1 MTLLERWQAF
11 SMRERVLVGVA
22 GALLVGVVGYYAAPD
37 SLEGLSIEGGEDR
50 WAQVQRIENY
60 HRIAART
67 EALAAQERELQE
79 RYQRQ
84 QQRLMGGAT
93 PTQIGAELQGL
104 LSTAAATAGVNVLS
118 SQILRA
124 EEVEEFRRVGVRMT
138 LSGTLKG
145 VSELLAAVEG
155 HDNDLVVTHLE
166 INRKL
171 GASRRPLQRQGD
183 KTPEQSPLTVSM
195 EVRTFLRSD
204 A

>member
-1 MTLLERWQAF
+1 
-11 SMRERVLVGVA
+11 
-22 GALLVGVVGYYAAPD
+22 
-37 SLEGLSIEGGEDR
+37 
-50 WAQVQRIENY
+50 
-60 HRIAART
+60 
-67 EALAAQERELQE
+67 
-79 RYQRQ
+79 
-84 QQRLMGGAT
+84 
-93 PTQIGAELQGL
+93 
-104 LSTAAATAGVNVLS
+104 
-118 SQILRA
+118 
-124 EEVEEFRRVGVRMT
+124 MT